1 MTSIRENHICMRCAH
16 NDPIEFGCKAFP
28 DGIPDEI
35 LISGK
40 HFKPVLGQI
49 NNLVFQEE
57 KDDYSV

>member
-16 NDPIEFGCKAFP
+16 NDPIEFGCNAFP

-40 HFKPVLGQI
+40 HFKPVPGQI
-49 NNLVFQEE
+49 NNLVFQER
-57 KDDYSV
+57 KDEHSV

>member
-16 NDPIEFGCKAFP
+16 NYSIEFGSKAFP

-40 HFKPVLGQI
+40 HFKPVPGQI
-49 NNLVFQEE
+49 NNLVFHER
-57 KDDYSV
+57 KDEHSV